1 MLYRRFGKSNLN
13 LSIFSLGMMHCC
25 HSESN
30 LLEVVKKA
38 NLLGINHFETAKSY
52 GKSQQ
57 YLGTALEKLQLKR
70 EKIVITTKFLP
81 NYNYDQMWQNIEKS
95 LSYLKVNYLD
105 CVAIHGVNTWEHF
118 QWIEDKN
125 HGGMLAIL
133 EAKKQGKI
141 NHIGFSTHAKLEL
154 ILATINTDLFD
165 FINLHYYYFF
175 QRNLPAIELA
185 IKKDLGVFIISPA
198 DKGGRLYNPP
208 EKLKNLSNVLSP
220 LHFNYLFLL
229 KNPSITTL
237 SLGAAEAKELTYAVE
252 IFESENNFNQ
262 LIKEIDFNLKKEL
275 SEQLTTDFCQQC
287 YQCLPCPE
295 NINIPEILRL
305 RNLTVALD
313 MTEYGQYRYQMLENA
328 GHWFD
333 GKKGDK
339 CTTCGDCLP
348 RCPEKLNIPELLF
361 DSHNRLNG
369 KSRRRLWQ

>member
-1 MLYRRFGKSNLN
+1 MLYRRFGKTNLN

-25 HSESN
+25 HCESN

-38 NLLGINHFETAKSY
+38 NLLGINHFEIAKSY
-52 GKSQQ
+52 GKSEA
-57 YLGTALEKLQLKR
+57 YLGIALEKLQIKR

-81 NYNYDQMWQNIEKS
+81 NYNYDQMWQNIEES
-95 LSYLKVNYLD
+95 LLNLKVNYLD

-118 QWIEDKN
+118 QWIETKN
-125 HGGMLAIL
+125 SGGMLAIL
-133 EAKKQGKI
+133 EAKNQGKI
-141 NHIGFSTHAKLEL
+141 KHIGFSTHGKLEL
-154 ILATINTDLFD
+154 ILATINTNLFD

-185 IKKDLGVFIISPA
+185 NKKDLGVFIISPA
-198 DKGGRLYNPP
+198 DKGGRLYNPS
-208 EKLKNLSNVLSP
+208 EKLKKLTNSLSP
-220 LHFNYLFLL
+220 LNFNYLFLL

-237 SLGAAEAKELTYAVE
+237 SLGAAEPKELTYPAE
-252 IFESENNFNQ
+252 IFEGQNNFNQ
-262 LIKEIDFNLKKEL
+262 LINDIDFNLKKEL
-275 SEQLTTDFCQQC
+275 NEKLKTDFCQQC
-287 YQCLPCPE
+287 YECLPCPE

-305 RNLTVALD
+305 RNLTVGLE

-361 DSHNRLNG
+361 NSHNRLNG
-369 KSRRRLWQ
+369 KSRRRLWE